1 MPLQVRYLH
10 RCKPSFENMGRYGP
24 PVTGLILTN
33 WQEGLSRALGARVKE
48 IRLAE
53 GLSQEELSFKAEV
66 DQSRL
71 SKLERLGP
79 AAIGWKGFCRVV
91 AAMGFELS
99 FTIKK
104 SSGRVLN

>member
-1 MPLQVRYLH
+1 MSSALAFVSLPSKTWGAMPTE
-10 RCKPSFENMGRYGP
+10 KTP
-24 PVTGLILTN
+24 GLILTT
-33 WQEGLSRALGARVKE
+33 WQEELGRALGARVKE

-79 AAIGWKGFCRVV
+79 EAIGWRGFCRVV
-91 AAMGFELS
+91 AALGFELS

-104 SSGRVLN
+104 SSGIES